1 MSHLRKLLLLAVALG
16 TLGSTAIVVAQ
27 VGDLED
33 TVPVTQDSAVEDTVP
48 VTQDSAVDDAVPV
61 TVRREKPDRLKKP
74 TLRFLQ
80 ENLDFLRAQIDGLH
94 WEADRHDADGSV
106 VDPTWMHYLELQQ
119 AAERSVSDVER
130 IGEESRQRELLE
142 SVAELVAV
150 EESLQRL
157 SNALDGHEERL
168 QELHED
174 YVEDHVTSLVVLLQ
188 GTVDPGIQSATLTRE
203 DGRVVDVSFDGA
215 IAGSLE
221 SGAIVELDHDFVE
234 PRWQWLELSFG
245 GAASIEPVYLEIEP
259 LRDQLN
265 FVQIDLG
272 SVRATSPA
280 EEWSVTSWSR
290 PLSGGYDWTW

>member
-1 MSHLRKLLLLAVALG
+1 MSQLRTLLPLSLAVCVLASA
-16 TLGSTAIVVAQ
+16 TIVVAQ
-27 VGDLED
+27 DNGLDEAARVAQNNGSDDAVL
-33 TVPVTQDSAVEDTVP
+33 VTQDDGL
-48 VTQDSAVDDAVPV
+48 DDAVPV
-61 TVRREKPDRLKKP
+61 KVRREKPDRLKKP

-106 VDPTWMHYLELQQ
+106 VDPTWMRYLELQQ

-150 EESLQRL
+150 EESLQHL
-157 SNALDGHEERL
+157 SSALDGHEQRL

-174 YVEDHVTSLVVLLQ
+174 YVEDHVTSLVILLQ
-188 GTVDPGIQSATLTRE
+188 GTVDPGIQMATLARE

-290 PLSGGYDWTW
+290 PLNGGYDWTW